1 MKKLSKV
8 MGKTDTHEVGSINL
22 DGDDEVAASGVVV

>member
-22 DGDDEVAASGVVV
+22 DGDDEVEW